1 MNRFDL
7 SRAELA
13 AMASSDRLAVVGVTD
28 GAPFPAV
35 EDYLVE
41 HIERGHMVGMD
52 WFTADRARQ
61 SSNPATLHPD
71 ARAIVSVG
79 VPFWCGHANP
89 PDDGVLRGR
98 IARYAW
104 GRDYH
109 NTLKKRMR
117 ALVSDIEN
125 HVGRPV
131 DSRVLVD
138 TARVV
143 DRAVAARAGTGWHGK
158 NSMIIVP
165 GHGSWVMLGEIMLD
179 IDIQPDLPLAKD
191 CGRCQ
196 ICLDRCPT
204 GAIVE
209 PYRIDAPRC
218 VSYLTIEHRGVFP
231 HHLRQLMGNLVFGCD
246 ICQDVCPY
254 TAAARVVDDPDFA
267 PRSADNAFPS
277 LEFLAT
283 MTEEQFRATYSGTP
297 VTRAK
302 RAGMARNAAIALGN
316 SGNPHAEPILA
327 WMLHKHDEPLA
338 RGHAAGALRH
348 LTSDDALPALRGA
361 WTSERDDYVREE
373 IELALEP
380 RLPLAAVDAH
390 LVNVVAP

>member
-13 AMASSDRLAVVGVTD
+13 AMASSARLAVVGVTD

-71 ARAIVSVG
+71 ARSIVSVG

-125 HVGRPV
+125 HVGR
-131 DSRVLVD
+131 
-138 TARVV
+138 
-143 DRAVAARAGTGWHGK
+143 
-158 NSMIIVP
+158 
-165 GHGSWVMLGEIMLD
+165 
-179 IDIQPDLPLAKD
+179 
-191 CGRCQ
+191 
-196 ICLDRCPT
+196 
-204 GAIVE
+204 
-209 PYRIDAPRC
+209 
-218 VSYLTIEHRGVFP
+218 
-231 HHLRQLMGNLVFGCD
+231 
-246 ICQDVCPY
+246 
-254 TAAARVVDDPDFA
+254 
-267 PRSADNAFPS
+267 
-277 LEFLAT
+277 
-283 MTEEQFRATYSGTP
+283 
-297 VTRAK
+297 
-302 RAGMARNAAIALGN
+302 
-316 SGNPHAEPILA
+316 
-327 WMLHKHDEPLA
+327 
-338 RGHAAGALRH
+338 
-348 LTSDDALPALRGA
+348 
-361 WTSERDDYVREE
+361 
-373 IELALEP
+373 
-380 RLPLAAVDAH
+380 
-390 LVNVVAP
+390 